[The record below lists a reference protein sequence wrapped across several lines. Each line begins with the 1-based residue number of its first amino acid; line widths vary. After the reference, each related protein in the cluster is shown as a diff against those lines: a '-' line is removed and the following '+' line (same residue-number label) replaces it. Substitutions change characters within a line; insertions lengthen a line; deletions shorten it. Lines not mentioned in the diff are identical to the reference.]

1 MLYVNISETMLS
13 NILMF
18 CITII
23 IIGDIIIRD
32 TILKAY
38 DSGPRSTTGTATQKT
53 YTPLSTV

>member
-23 IIGDIIIRD
+23 IGDIIIGD